1 MRGEHLFELA
11 VGAEFG
17 RDQAGDAVGQP
28 VRGAHLGDLVPQRLL
43 EERKQR
49 RDLAGRLGRRVRPL
63 DERDRLDVGGA
74 LAHRLERL
82 AVESRRRRHPE
93 GVDRVCQ
100 QQHFDAARLEPF
112 ELRARGEALGVIAGQ
127 VKDRRLVLAQRG
139 DILGQRPVGRRMGGG
154 YEAGDLEQA
163 VAALGVLVQAFLDH
177 RAEMLPHLGEL
188 VRLGLGELAELLH
201 YAVGDALADRREHV
215 ALLDHLARDVERQVG
230 AVDHEADEPEPAG
243 QEVGVLGDE
252 HAAHIK
258 LVAPLPR
265 RIEQVERP
273 RAGNE
278 GEHGIFMPPFGAPMQ
293 RQRRLVELARE
304 AAVELGIFLR
314 RHVGLG
320 LGPDRCAVA
329 DAALL
334 GPEFLDQVDRHG
346 DRARV
351 LAHDALEPAR
361 LGELMRFVV
370 EVKDDARTAFRR
382 GFERER
388 RNGE

>member
-1 MRGEHLFELA
+1 M
-11 VGAEFG
+11 
-17 RDQAGDAVGQP
+17 
-28 VRGAHLGDLVPQRLL
+28 
-43 EERKQR
+43 
-49 RDLAGRLGRRVRPL
+49 
-63 DERDRLDVGGA
+63 
-74 LAHRLERL
+74 
-82 AVESRRRRHPE
+82 
-93 GVDRVCQ
+93 
-100 QQHFDAARLEPF
+100 
-112 ELRARGEALGVIAGQ
+112 
-127 VKDRRLVLAQRG
+127 
-139 DILGQRPVGRRMGGG
+139 GQRPVAPRVGGG

-201 YAVGDALADRREHV
+201 YAVGDALADRREDV

-265 RIEQVERP
+265 RIEQIERP

-293 RQRRLVELARE
+293 GQRRLVELARE

-320 LGPDRCAVA
+320 LGPDCGAVA

-351 LAHDALEPAR
+351 LAHDALELPR

-370 EVKDDARTAFRR
+370 EVKGDPRAALRR